1 MGDIACLHPNSI
13 FSFRDA
19 SILNLSGSVAERKGM
34 GSNCKKM
41 FLKGH
46 FLLNM
51 LERLVSCNPFFLNVK
66 TTFIKETTVS
76 CKLIRWVSS
85 ILNCKARH

>member
-66 TTFIKETTVS
+66 TTVS